1 MAIDEAIFKC
11 CAAGQVPP
19 TIRIY
24 QWEKSSISIGYMQK
38 TIDLDLCA
46 REGVDVVR
54 RITGGRAVVHGKDL
68 TFSISMKESELPKE
82 HSSILQS
89 HRWLMQPMIEAI
101 RSLGIKA
108 DFGDPRKS
116 ITTPNTADCFA
127 SIAACDIKSG
137 SHKMVG
143 SAQVRK
149 YNALLEQG
157 SIPYGIPEFDVE
169 SILKSSFYI
178 NQENSSS
185 LTFGKLAEVIIS
197 CFSNFT
203 DEIVMGKLTNDEL
216 EIAEELFEIKYSRIE
231 WSSRL

>member
-19 TIRIY
+19 TLRIY
-24 QWEKSSISIGYMQK
+24 QWEKPSISIGYMQK
-38 TIDLDLCA
+38 TIDLNLCA
-46 REGVDVVR
+46 KEGVDVVR

-68 TFSISMKESELPKE
+68 TFSISMKESEIPKE
-82 HSSILQS
+82 HSSILKS

-116 ITTPNTADCFA
+116 LTTSNTVDCFS

-137 SHKMVG
+137 SQKMVG

-157 SIPYGIPEFDVE
+157 SIPYGKPDFDVE
-169 SILKSSFYI
+169 SILKSSYYK
-178 NQENSSS
+178 NQENLCS
-185 LTFGKLAEVIIS
+185 LSFAILAEAIITL
-197 CFSNFT
+197 FSKYN
-203 DEIVMGKLTNDEL
+203 DELVMGKLTNDEL
-216 EIAEELFEIKYSRIE
+216 EIAEELAQTKYSNVE
-231 WSSRL
+231 WNCR